1 MGTRRMFSNRVIGSA
16 KFLKMPLS
24 TQALYFHLGMNAD
37 DDGVVEAYTVMRSLG
52 AAEDDLRILVSKGFV
67 IVLNNEDLICYL
79 MDWSENNL
87 IRSDRKKDSIY
98 KDLLL
103 QIVPEAQLI
112 ERKPAGSVKN
122 AEMQSVE
129 TEEIAEKGEENGEMI
144 DENRAV
150 NQMATNCQPN
160 DNQASTECQPYD
172 NQMSAQ
178 VKISKEQEKSNTLLT
193 ESLTRKEAKKQDTD
207 PIQEEDSG
215 NINYKR
221 VFDLYNGICKS
232 LPRCIMFTD
241 ERKGHIKARIKE
253 FGAGK
258 LEEAFRKAEESD
270 FLAGRTDNG
279 FKANF
284 DWIMK
289 KANFVKILEGNYG
302 NATQKRASPSGR
314 AGHDG
319 FDNKGYMEEGYREV
333 AL

>member
-37 DDGVVEAYTVMRSLG
+37 DDGVVEAYSVMRSLG

-112 ERKPAGSVKN
+112 ERKPAGSGK
-122 AEMQSVE
+122 MQSVE
-129 TEEIAEKGEENGEMI
+129 AEEIAEDSDEKGETI

-150 NQMATNCQPN
+150 NQMATDCQPS
-160 DNQASTECQPYD
+160 DNQASTKCQPHD

-193 ESLTRKEAKKQDTD
+193 ESLTRKEVKKQDAD

-221 VFDLYNGICKS
+221 VFDLYNSICKS
-232 LPRCIMFTD
+232 MPRCIMFTD

-258 LEEAFRKAEESD
+258 LEEAFRKADESD
-270 FLAGRTDNG
+270 FLSGRTDNG

-284 DWIMK
+284 DWILK

-302 NATQKRASPSGR
+302 NGIQKRASPAAR

-319 FDNKGYMEEGYREV
+319 FDNKGYIEEGYKEV